1 MGNKNIS
8 NFLEVNLEKDVAK
21 FDFSINNIKSKYIL
35 KQILDNLHKLK
46 LLQIIRYNK
55 NIQNKRD
62 INLKDYKEYSK
73 QYSSI
78 EIDIIP
84 INKEI
89 KKIINIKDKKDQSY
103 YHIYLNDSKE
113 EIKDN
118 ISIKKDKIKK
128 FVVKIDYQVKSLSEL
143 FFFL

>member
-8 NFLEVNLEKDVAK
+8 NFQGVNLEKDMAK

-55 NIQNKRD
+55 NIQNKID

-84 INKEI
+84 DNK
-89 KKIINIKDKKDQSY
+89 K
-103 YHIYLNDSKE
+103 
-113 EIKDN
+113 
-118 ISIKKDKIKK
+118 
-128 FVVKIDYQVKSLSEL
+128 
-143 FFFL
+143 

>member
-1 MGNKNIS
+1 MP
-8 NFLEVNLEKDVAK
+8 K

-84 INKEI
+84 DNKKIKEI

-113 EIKDN
+113 
-118 ISIKKDKIKK
+118 
-128 FVVKIDYQVKSLSEL
+128 
-143 FFFL
+143 